1 MLDFSKLQTP
11 RGHGDTL
18 VVPDACAWPEAA
30 RANATSLAGAETPL
44 LGATLAEWRRRT
56 RAAFV
61 GEDADRPIIVTGHQP
76 GFEHPGV
83 WAKHVAAMR
92 MATAV
97 DGLAVNLAVDSDAAK
112 RTTLDVPGLR
122 DGRMAVSSIRFVQVP
137 AGITFEQIPPMSSD
151 ALAAFE
157 REMERALG
165 ERFAHSQMPTF
176 LKAIRGVDHP
186 RDWVD
191 QVVTGR
197 EAIESGFGVRIDTHR
212 LSRFWCSPL
221 LVDMLLHAER
231 FASVYNRALAAY
243 RQENRVR
250 GPKRPIPDLAR
261 EGDRCEVPL
270 WAHRSD
276 EPRRRVFATRAGD
289 TLRLFADKDEIG
301 AVAVDRLDSCAS
313 FAAEFGGLDGWD
325 LRPRALA
332 LTIWAR
338 LLLADLFIH
347 GIGGAKYDRIS
358 DRIIADYYAVCPPH
372 MVCVSATLH
381 LGLPVAGTTD
391 RTVTQLR
398 HGIRDLLWNPQRHVS
413 ADSDV
418 DDLFRQRTAAVTRSN
433 ELRDRGRRARHER
446 RAVFSHIRAC
456 NEDILDRRRE
466 LLDCRNRRLAE
477 ALRELADTRVAEG
490 REYFFGLYDNSR
502 LEELLDALPAERA
515 FRV

>member
-1 MLDFSKLQTP
+1 MLDFSKLRTP

-18 VVPDACAWPEAA
+18 VVPDACAWPQAA
-30 RANATSLAGAETPL
+30 RANATALPGAETRV
-44 LGATLAEWRRRT
+44 LGVTLAEWRRRT
-56 RAAFV
+56 RAAVV
-61 GEDADRPIIVTGHQP
+61 GQDVDRLVIVTGHQP

-83 WAKHVAAMR
+83 WAKHVLAMR
-92 MATAV
+92 MAGAV
-97 DGLAVNLAVDSDAAK
+97 DGVAVNLAVDSDAAK

-122 DGRMAVSSIRFVQVP
+122 DGRMGVSSIRFVQVP

-151 ALAAFE
+151 ALAACE
-157 REMERALG
+157 CEIEHALG
-165 ERFAHSQMPTF
+165 EHFARSQMPTF
-176 LKAIRGVDHP
+176 LKALRGVDHP

-197 EAIESGFGVRIDTHR
+197 EAIEAGFGVHIDTRR
-212 LSRFWCSPL
+212 LSDLWCSPL

-231 FASVYNRALAAY
+231 FASVYNRALATY

-250 GPKRPIPDLAR
+250 GPKRPIPDLAC
-261 EGDRCEVPL
+261 EGDRCEVPV
-270 WAHRSD
+270 WAHQSN
-276 EPRRRVFATRAGD
+276 EPRRRVFATRTGD
-289 TLRLFADKDEIG
+289 TLRLFADKAEMGTI
-301 AVAVDRLDSCAS
+301 AVDRLDSCAS
-313 FAAEFGGLDGWD
+313 FAAEIGRFHGWE

-372 MVCVSATLH
+372 MACVSATLH
-381 LGLPVAGTTD
+381 LGLPVAGTTE
-391 RTVTQLR
+391 RTVTKLR
-398 HGIRDLLWNPQRHVS
+398 HDVRDLLWNPQRHVS
-413 ADSDV
+413 RDNDV
-418 DDLFRQRTAAVTRSN
+418 DDLLRQRSAAVTRSD
-433 ELRDRGRRARHER
+433 ELRNRGRVARHER

-456 NEDILDRRRE
+456 NQEILNRRND
-466 LLDCRNRRLAE
+466 LLDHQNRRLAE
-477 ALRELADTRVAEG
+477 ALRELGETRVAEG
-490 REYFFGLYDNSR
+490 REYFFGLYDNGR

>member
-1 MLDFSKLQTP
+1 
-11 RGHGDTL
+11 L
-18 VVPDACAWPEAA
+18 V
-30 RANATSLAGAETPL
+30 
-44 LGATLAEWRRRT
+44 
-56 RAAFV
+56 
-61 GEDADRPIIVTGHQP
+61 IVTGHQP

-83 WAKHVAAMR
+83 WAKHVLAMR
-92 MATAV
+92 MASAV

-122 DGRMAVSSIRFVQVP
+122 DGRMALASIRFVQVP
-137 AGITFEQIPPMSSD
+137 AGMTFEQIPPISSE

-157 REMERALG
+157 REIERALD
-165 ERFAHSQMPTF
+165 ERFGRSQMPTF
-176 LKAIRGVDHP
+176 LKTIRGVENP

-197 EAIESGFGVRIDTHR
+197 EAVEAGFGVRISTHR
-212 LSRFWCSPL
+212 LSDTWCSPL

-243 RQENRVR
+243 RAENRVR
-250 GPKRPIPDLAR
+250 GPKRPIPDLAC
-261 EGDRCEVPL
+261 EGNRCEVPV
-270 WAHRSD
+270 WAHRSN
-276 EPRRRVFATRAGD
+276 EPRRRVFAARAGD
-289 TLRLFADKDEIG
+289 TLRLFADKAEMG

-313 FAAEFGGLDGWD
+313 FAAELGRFHGWE

-358 DRIIADYYAVCPPH
+358 DRIIADYYAVTPPH

-381 LGLPVAGTTD
+381 LGLPVVGTTD
-391 RTVTQLR
+391 RTVTKLR
-398 HGIRDLLWNPQRHVS
+398 HDIRDLLWNPQRHVS
-413 ADSDV
+413 VDSDV
-418 DDLFRQRTAAVTRSN
+418 DELFRQRTAAVTRSN
-433 ELRDRGRRARHER
+433 DLRNQRRKGWHER
-446 RAVFSHIRAC
+446 RTVFARIRAC
-456 NEDILDRRRE
+456 NENILDRRRE
-466 LLDCRNRRLAE
+466 LLDRKNRRLAD